1 MLNYLKNDS
10 NITFI
15 NVPFAPFS
23 DGVNRSEKV
32 SDHLTVGELYDA
44 TKCMKKDSLLV
55 SGIPIHK
62 NAIEVFELLRSYTK
76 KPLYL
81 GSAWRSYEWEI
92 FRKRNGD
99 SKHVEAEALDLNGEN
114 LKEILSQALKE
125 KNLLYK
131 KLRALGV
138 NAFGSYDW
146 GFHLDFRENKTTNDI
161 YYWNKTTKKKSK
173 IVILAIFALSG
184 LILKR
189 LF

>member
-1 MLNYLKNDS
+1 
-10 NITFI
+10 
-15 NVPFAPFS
+15 
-23 DGVNRSEKV
+23 
-32 SDHLTVGELYDA
+32 
-44 TKCMKKDSLLV
+44 
-55 SGIPIHK
+55 
-62 NAIEVFELLRSYTK
+62 
-76 KPLYL
+76 
-81 GSAWRSYEWEI
+81 
-92 FRKRNGD
+92 D
-99 SKHVEAEALDLNGEN
+99 SKHVEAKALDLNGEN